1 MKTSHF
7 KRRIDSILS
16 GSFWRQIGLLF
27 IANILVFGIALISWE
42 LYNCYKFD
50 DSCPASESN
59 ESGNFIWKVYNHYID
74 TGNQADIKGKERIF
88 AFFTSFIGSIFFGCL
103 LISTLSNIIERRV
116 EKCRNGMVRYKMS
129 DHYVIIGA
137 DAMLPGLIHQLL
149 SKASRCQIVIQ
160 TTKDVEETRRKLFS
174 QIPHKY
180 EKRIYICYA
189 RRDSKEELEAMHVAE
204 ARELYILGDSGELD
218 DVEYYHDSMNVDC
231 LYLTG
236 IICKEHQRPEPLPC
250 YMLMEYRSTFNVFQ
264 FSDIPEKL
272 KESIELHPFN
282 FYETWAR
289 KVLVLN
295 KASRALPDN
304 GIYTNS
310 EICYKSLD
318 YKHIDYN
325 SDYFVHL
332 VIIGMSRMG
341 EALAIETAH
350 IAHYPNFIRDRKK
363 KTRITFIDSNAREEM
378 DKFKQSFPH
387 LFNVSYSRFIDT
399 ENGTETISTPLD
411 TYAPLGKDLIDTEW
425 QFVQGRA
432 ESDTVKNLLCKWAD
446 DPDALMT
453 VAVCLNLTHTSIATA
468 MYLPDNIFTKEIPVL
483 VQQRITSAIID
494 NISGEA
500 GTQKKYYKYRNLRPF
515 GMLCECLTLDNTLLE
530 QAKRVNHIYNLTYS
544 HNENRI
550 EPNANLEAHMT
561 DNITDNYRKGW
572 EELKRNKPV
581 VKQWSNI
588 YNACSIPTKLRS
600 AGICPNELK
609 NLTVLDDDKVR
620 IIAEV
625 EHNRWNIEE
634 LMLGYRPFNFNENA
648 EFQNLSETAQNEMVK
663 DKKNIYIHYDIREYS
678 QLPEVTKIYDI
689 TASRY
694 IPFIVNGTTA
704 YDQNN
709 QII

>member
-1 MKTSHF
+1 
-7 KRRIDSILS
+7 
-16 GSFWRQIGLLF
+16 
-27 IANILVFGIALISWE
+27 
-42 LYNCYKFD
+42 
-50 DSCPASESN
+50 
-59 ESGNFIWKVYNHYID
+59 
-74 TGNQADIKGKERIF
+74 
-88 AFFTSFIGSIFFGCL
+88 
-103 LISTLSNIIERRV
+103 
-116 EKCRNGMVRYKMS
+116 
-129 DHYVIIGA
+129 
-137 DAMLPGLIHQLL
+137 
-149 SKASRCQIVIQ
+149 
-160 TTKDVEETRRKLFS
+160 
-174 QIPHKY
+174 
-180 EKRIYICYA
+180 
-189 RRDSKEELEAMHVAE
+189 
-204 ARELYILGDSGELD
+204 
-218 DVEYYHDSMNVDC
+218 
-231 LYLTG
+231 
-236 IICKEHQRPEPLPC
+236 
-250 YMLMEYRSTFNVFQ
+250 
-264 FSDIPEKL
+264 
-272 KESIELHPFN
+272 
-282 FYETWAR
+282 
-289 KVLVLN
+289 
-295 KASRALPDN
+295 
-304 GIYTNS
+304 
-310 EICYKSLD
+310 
-318 YKHIDYN
+318 
-325 SDYFVHL
+325 
-332 VIIGMSRMG
+332 MSRMG

>member
-149 SKASRCQIVIQ
+149 SKAPRCQIVIQ

-250 YMLMEYRSTFNVFQ
+250 HMLMEYRSTFNVFQ
-264 FSDIPEKL
+264 CSDIPAEIK
-272 KESIELHPFN
+272 KYIDLHPFN

-295 KASRALPDN
+295 KACRALPDN
-304 GIYTNS
+304 NMFTNS
-310 EICYKSLD
+310 EIHYKPLD

-325 SDYFVHL
+325 SDHYVHL

-341 EALAIETAH
+341 EALAIEAAH

-363 KTRITFIDSNAREEM
+363 RTRITFIDSNAREEM

-399 ENGTETISTPLD
+399 ENGTETVSAPLD
-411 TYAPLGKDLIDTEW
+411 TYAPLGKDFIDTEW

-468 MYLPDNIFTKEIPVL
+468 MYLPDNIFTKDIPVL

-494 NISGEA
+494 NISVITES
-500 GTQKKYYKYRNLRPF
+500 QKESCKYRNLRPF
-515 GMLCECLTLDNTLLE
+515 GMLCESLTLDSSLLE
-530 QAKRVNHIYNLTYS
+530 QAMRVNHTYTLTTKHNKNRRTADSNLDEY
-544 HNENRI
+544 
-550 EPNANLEAHMT
+550 MT
-561 DNITDNYRKGW
+561 DNIVSEYRENWK
-572 EELKRNKPV
+572 ELKKKEKV
-581 VKQWSNI
+581 VLQWSNI
-588 YNACSIPTKLRS
+588 YNACAIPTKLRS
-600 AGICPNELK
+600 IRLSPEELK
-609 NLTVLDDDKVR
+609 
-620 IIAEV
+620 
-625 EHNRWNIEE
+625 
-634 LMLGYRPFNFNENA
+634 
-648 EFQNLSETAQNEMVK
+648 
-663 DKKNIYIHYDIREYS
+663 
-678 QLPEVTKIYDI
+678 
-689 TASRY
+689 
-694 IPFIVNGTTA
+694 
-704 YDQNN
+704 
-709 QII
+709 